1 MDARQRRGLAA
12 SPNPSVSPQSD
23 NSVANRSF
31 STRSYGV
38 SRRGVRGNFV
48 PPVRSNGGNVGHM
61 TSKISGKSDDAL
73 DDSTRS
79 W

>member
-12 SPNPSVSPQSD
+12 SPNAPVSPQSD

-48 PPVRSNGGNVGHM
+48 PPVRSNGGNVGNM